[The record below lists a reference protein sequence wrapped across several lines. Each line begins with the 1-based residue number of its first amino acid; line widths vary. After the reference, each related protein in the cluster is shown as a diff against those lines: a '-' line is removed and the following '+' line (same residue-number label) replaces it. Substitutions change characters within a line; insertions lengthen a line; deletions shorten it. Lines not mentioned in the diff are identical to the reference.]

1 MITLAILI
9 PVLRRPKN
17 VLPLVSSIVENTPGN
32 YEILFIV
39 SPGDQEET
47 NELEVHK
54 QNYIVMDAI
63 YVNNGDYARKI
74 NTGFNS
80 IEAEWYFLGAD
91 DILFQPNWFE
101 SAMETYQQTNAS
113 VIGTNDL
120 GSPSVMRG
128 EHATHSLVRRDYVLN
143 YGTIDQ
149 PGLVLHEGYHHNYCD
164 IELVGTAKYR
174 KAWAFSRDSVVRHI
188 HPDWGLAVTDD
199 VYQIGKRS
207 FREDYIYNS
216 RRKFQWNNL

>member
-17 VLPLVSSIVENTPGN
+17 VLPLVSSIIENTPGN

-91 DILFQPNWFE
+91 DIRFHSNWFE

-120 GSPSVMRG
+120 GSPSVMSG
-128 EHATHSLVRRDYVLN
+128 LHATHSLVRRDYVLGC
-143 YGTIDQ
+143 GTIDE
-149 PGLVLHEGYHHNYCD
+149 PGKVLHEGYPHEFVD
-164 IELVGTAKYR
+164 TEFVETAKRR
-174 KAWAFSRDSVVRHI
+174 KDWAFAFDSKVEHL
-188 HPDWGLAVTDD
+188 HPNWGKNSMDFLYAAQPQRM
-199 VYQIGKRS
+199 YRGKI
-207 FREDYIYNS
+207 IYDQ
-216 RRKFQWNNL
+216 RKQLWR